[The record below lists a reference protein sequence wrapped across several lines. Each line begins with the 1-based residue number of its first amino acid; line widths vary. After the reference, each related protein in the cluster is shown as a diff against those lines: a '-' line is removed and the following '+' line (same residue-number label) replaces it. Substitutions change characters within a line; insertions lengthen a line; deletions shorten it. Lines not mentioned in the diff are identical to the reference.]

1 MTPRINHAS
10 ITPPT
15 PKPKGTHISHDPG
28 LRMQALAM
36 VEFGIPIQKAA
47 EATGITIST
56 IYRIRNKAIE
66 RGYDRDKSKQLF
78 LRYVVDSEAKGGRPR
93 KDRSLMKREMDKK
106 DDAMETSETGAKDGF
121 QDAAAPE
128 AVNGVAQ
135 EIVQNLEKET
145 SRDTAMNTIA
155 DPASGI

>member
-1 MTPRINHAS
+1 
-10 ITPPT
+10 
-15 PKPKGTHISHDPG
+15 
-28 LRMQALAM
+28 
-36 VEFGIPIQKAA
+36 
-47 EATGITIST
+47 
-56 IYRIRNKAIE
+56 
-66 RGYDRDKSKQLF
+66 
-78 LRYVVDSEAKGGRPR
+78 
-93 KDRSLMKREMDKK
+93 MKREMDKK

-135 EIVQNLEKET
+135 EIVQNLEKER